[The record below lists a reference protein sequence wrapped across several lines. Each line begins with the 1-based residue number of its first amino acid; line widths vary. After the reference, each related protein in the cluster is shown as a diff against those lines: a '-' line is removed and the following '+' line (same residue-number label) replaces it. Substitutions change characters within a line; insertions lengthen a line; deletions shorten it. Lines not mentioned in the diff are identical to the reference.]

1 MSELKP
7 EDVMRALEC
16 CTRGRKHKDDRPCLE
31 CPYNFCNIVGGTDER
46 QVSGTCQGWMMKDA
60 LALLREKDA
69 EIERLKEHQDTVT
82 IVCERAKEHYHNLY
96 ENAKELFKATARAE
110 AITEF
115 AERLKKTLI
124 ASGIYPVI
132 VKNSIEKIAKELK
145 GETDGKSDL

>member
-1 MSELKP
+1 MNELKP
-7 EDVMRALEC
+7 EDVMKALEC

-69 EIERLKEHQDTVT
+69 EIERLKAIPEQLHKEMSDRMTEEVKT
-82 IVCERAKEHYHNLY
+82 ATKYAK
-96 ENAKELFKATARAE
+96 KIARAE

-115 AERLKKTLI
+115 ENRLIKYYDALK
-124 ASGIYPVI
+124 SGLVAYHIKEV
-132 VKNSIEKIAKELK
+132 AKELK
-145 GETDGKSDL
+145 EDLNAT